1 MSNEEVFKFDENDFL
16 PDDTREASP
25 GTTSSLTAAPV
36 SSLESRVPHV
46 DDSRAIAA
54 AKVAMHIGDSEIP
67 REMMWARLRQ
77 QRERSVVADNTRLR
91 VAGRRRSTMR
101 GFGAAIAAIAAT
113 LAIGIGIGRYTQ
125 SHATDTVA
133 VSAPGDSAAVAALR
147 ASDPAVIAMEEH
159 FARTVSL
166 LSTVRDEN
174 PDVGPTASVSG
185 WARELLGTTRMLLD
199 EPKLHDAHTRRLLQ
213 DLELVLIQ
221 IVQARGTT
229 APEAKRAPSE
239 TMRETNLLPRVRAAV
254 TAAAE
259 ADPSFLTGAIE

>member
-1 MSNEEVFKFDENDFL
+1 MSDERVYKFDVQDFL
-16 PDDTREASP
+16 PEDPREVTQAAS
-25 GTTSSLTAAPV
+25 GNLASVASNSAENRLTDATDA
-36 SSLESRVPHV
+36 HV
-46 DDSRAIAA
+46 IAA
-54 AKVAMHIGDSEIP
+54 AKAALQIDESDIP

-77 QRERSVVADNTRLR
+77 QRVR
-91 VAGRRRSTMR
+91 
-101 GFGAAIAAIAAT
+101 GAAGDESLRRPPGRGRTSIQKFAATVTAIAAT
-113 LAIGIGIGRYTQ
+113 LIIGIGIGRFTQ
-125 SHATDTVA
+125 SRTAETVA
-133 VSAPGDSAAVAALR
+133 VSGPKDSASRAALR

-174 PDVGPTASVSG
+174 PDVGPTANVSG

-199 EPKLHDAHTRRLLQ
+199 EPQLHDAHTRRLLQ

-221 IVQARGTT
+221 IIQARGTA

-254 TAAAE
+254 TAAVAT
-259 ADPSFLTGAIE
+259 DPSYLTGEIE